1 MRNEQEAEDVNP
13 LEQEMA
19 ADIGAEPTESVASTV
34 PPVEQPHKSKVD
46 STDILSPVKIT
57 KKMV

>member
-34 PPVEQPHKSKVD
+34 PPVE
-46 STDILSPVKIT
+46 
-57 KKMV
+57 